1 LLEEF
6 ASIFFT
12 DLKLLQKHLTDLSSK
27 RLPDPNNI

>member
-12 DLKLLQKHLTDLSSK
+12 DLKLLQKH
-27 RLPDPNNI
+27 